1 MHPQRILVQSSGA
14 ALLLWVYVFSLN
26 AQTPDT
32 ECFAGPKDR
41 LGVIQAQDRQLDF
54 PSDFDNATIS
64 LFDQPKPSETMTGFF
79 SFPSL
84 GREIGAASGQVTVPA
99 NAFVSITVVASDRYL
114 DFIESLPDR
123 GIDRLEL
130 RGATIST
137 RLLRLLESKQSFR
150 QLEFVDCKLTE
161 VDGSSLNGA
170 PQLQQ
175 VYIESSE
182 SIDINRTL
190 LPWLAKCPSLQTMSN
205 GLVLNSDDLKSIK
218 NHRAPLF
225 IKVELRNT
233 VAETVQLLNEI
244 PGLVGVEIV
253 VAGDVT
259 TPDLEHLS
267 HLKTIEL
274 IVLNGGSLDSS
285 LLRAISRIPKLR
297 TIRTHP
303 GTRINGTV
311 LNVLPD
317 LLSIESI
324 TFGQPLEEGLQNRWV
339 ESLLAMPKLREL
351 PELKNVTASQLQ
363 RIGLRGKYSRLDFSG
378 LDASATVEM
387 VENAIRKSPNLK
399 SLEISKMLLTSQL
412 GSAISQCSE
421 LEDLRL
427 DLKEFDAQKIT
438 SSAQLSK
445 LKRLNVSSMKQPKR
459 LDCLRELPSL
469 SQLRVSFNTFDPLD
483 CAAIASIPS
492 LISLSVQGGLCNDAF
507 AKSLR
512 EAPNLRFLGCGQ
524 DCLMTDVGIEYLAE
538 CEQLESISV
547 GGFVS
552 ETAIE
557 SLSALARLKNLM
569 ISSDRLDTKAIE
581 RLRQHFP
588 NLENIDIRLL
598 NLSAGEIAQGED
610 GFFRWVPP
618 SGRAVPTAMEGR
630 SLDELLPV
638 STMPDVLAKLDGKV
652 VLVEFWGTWCGPCLG
667 YHPELERLYEKYRD
681 QGLQFLSVHSQ
692 QGTKNVGPYLESHP
706 IEWPNIVDVS
716 GDIEKNFNVPSF
728 PSLYLFDTKGKLVVA
743 LPHRLLLEQ
752 SIKKQLSL
760 P

>member
-41 LGVIQAQDRQLDF
+41 LVVIQAQDRQLDF

-244 PGLVGVEIV
+244 PGLVGVEFV

-259 TPDLEHLS
+259 SPDLEHLS
-267 HLKTIEL
+267 QLKTIEL

-303 GTRINGTV
+303 GTRISVPMWGDQPVPKSTVTGTLILHKAFGSTNLKKPRTIAIWLPPNYTDSTERYPV
-311 LNVLPD
+311 LYLHDGQNLFD
-317 LLSIESI
+317 AS
-324 TFGQPLEEGLQNRWV
+324 TAAFGTEWNADETARERIAQNRIKPLILVGIWNT
-339 ESLLAMPKLREL
+339 SD
-351 PELKNVTASQLQ
+351 
-363 RIGLRGKYSRLDFSG
+363 RIMEYTPTFDKSIGAGGRGKDY
-378 LDASATVEM
+378 
-387 VENAIRKSPNLK
+387 
-399 SLEISKMLLTSQL
+399 
-412 GSAISQCSE
+412 
-421 LEDLRL
+421 
-427 DLKEFDAQKIT
+427 
-438 SSAQLSK
+438 
-445 LKRLNVSSMKQPKR
+445 
-459 LDCLRELPSL
+459 
-469 SQLRVSFNTFDPLD
+469 
-483 CAAIASIPS
+483 
-492 LISLSVQGGLCNDAF
+492 
-507 AKSLR
+507 
-512 EAPNLRFLGCGQ
+512 
-524 DCLMTDVGIEYLAE
+524 
-538 CEQLESISV
+538 
-547 GGFVS
+547 
-552 ETAIE
+552 
-557 SLSALARLKNLM
+557 
-569 ISSDRLDTKAIE
+569 
-581 RLRQHFP
+581 
-588 NLENIDIRLL
+588 
-598 NLSAGEIAQGED
+598 
-610 GFFRWVPP
+610 
-618 SGRAVPTAMEGR
+618 
-630 SLDELLPV
+630 
-638 STMPDVLAKLDGKV
+638 VLF
-652 VLVEFWGTWCGPCLG
+652 LVE
-667 YHPELERLYEKYRD
+667 ELWMCSD
-681 QGLQFLSVHSQ
+681 LSYSWM
-692 QGTKNVGPYLESHP
+692 G
-706 IEWPNIVDVS
+706 
-716 GDIEKNFNVPSF
+716 
-728 PSLYLFDTKGKLVVA
+728 
-743 LPHRLLLEQ
+743 
-752 SIKKQLSL
+752 
-760 P
+760 